1 MCWNASHATCLK
13 LYFSDCSV
21 FVWLWIYPI
30 AIREGSFFG
39 CGGGVV
45 GGNLNEIF
53 SIQGKIPRSTFS
65 KGLPLANTMFSPACL
80 KASAAVHSAGQAKHK
95 RGCQERRSSSHKVK
109 KKRLCET
116 AGKQTIHG
124 RIWHSKNG
132 RFDRIRFSHSLKHLR
147 LCANRCF

>member
-1 MCWNASHATCLK
+1 MLECLTC
-13 LYFSDCSV
+13 YMPETV
-21 FVWLWIYPI
+21 FLWLFCLCLALNIPYSYKW
-30 AIREGSFFG
+30 GNVFFWG
-39 CGGGVV
+39 EGGGWR
-45 GGNLNEIF
+45 NLNEIF
-53 SIQGKIPRSTFS
+53 NIQGKIPRSTFS

-132 RFDRIRFSHSLKHLR
+132 RFDGIRFSHSLKHLR